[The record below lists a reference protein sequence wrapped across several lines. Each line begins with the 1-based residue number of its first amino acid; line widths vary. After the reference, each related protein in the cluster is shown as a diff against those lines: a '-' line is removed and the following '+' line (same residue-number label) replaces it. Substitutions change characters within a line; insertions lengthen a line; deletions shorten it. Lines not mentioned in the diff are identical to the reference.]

1 MVDGKDVSNTFMGE
15 AFPKSLLLQLTQQVV
30 EILKMDSHKIVE
42 SESPRSIESLR
53 KEDKDV

>member
-1 MVDGKDVSNTFMGE
+1 MVDGKDVLNTFMGE

-42 SESPRSIESLR
+42 SENPRSIESLK